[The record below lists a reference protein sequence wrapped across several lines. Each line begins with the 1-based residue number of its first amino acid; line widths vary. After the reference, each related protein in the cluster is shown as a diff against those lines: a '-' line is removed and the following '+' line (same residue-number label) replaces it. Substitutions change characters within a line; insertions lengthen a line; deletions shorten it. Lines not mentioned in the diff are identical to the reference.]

1 MDEFI
6 FFITGEVEHPLTID
20 PSVWI
25 FDERKVDLNTFFIE
39 KKEIEDPEIAYRKA
53 ISAQWDKEIIEGSEA
68 PNPNANGNK
77 ITYNKK
83 ELLNLSYGMPLEPF
97 LLHTNPKENANKVKI
112 ITKSGEEFTYDFEVA
127 RKLIAGFSKEGKP
140 LKEDGPIHLYHGDGT
155 NLDSPIKEVSEIK
168 LVSTG
173 NNS

>member
-1 MDEFI
+1 
-6 FFITGEVEHPLTID
+6 
-20 PSVWI
+20 
-25 FDERKVDLNTFFIE
+25 
-39 KKEIEDPEIAYRKA
+39 
-53 ISAQWDKEIIEGSEA
+53 
-68 PNPNANGNK
+68 
-77 ITYNKK
+77 
-83 ELLNLSYGMPLEPF
+83 MPLEPF